1 MKKVLYLFFA
11 MLAISFSSLA
21 EESTGNKSHTVG
33 LEFDYL
39 SDNSSTVHR
48 APMRINIDAYYDART
63 NTVEISYN
71 GEEDGEVFLY
81 LNDNIID
88 YDCQINTTLQL
99 PTSTGSYG
107 IKIVTESWVASGYIK
122 L

>member
-48 APMRINIDAYYDART
+48 APMRINIDAYYDAMT

-88 YDCQINTTLQL
+88 YDCQINTTFYL
-99 PTSTGSYG
+99 PTNTGSYS
-107 IKIVTESWVASGYIK
+107 IEIVTESWVASGYIH